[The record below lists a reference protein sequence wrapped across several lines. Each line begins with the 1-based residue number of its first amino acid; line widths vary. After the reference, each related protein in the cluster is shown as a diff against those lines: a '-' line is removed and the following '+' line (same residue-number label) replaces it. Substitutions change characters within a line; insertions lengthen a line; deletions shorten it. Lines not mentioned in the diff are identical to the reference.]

1 MVGKSST
8 FWNVLAIPRRTI
20 RCGGVPSRLSP
31 SKAISP
37 KSGR

>member
-8 FWNVLAIPRRTI
+8 FWNVLAIPLRTI

-31 SKAISP
+31 SRAI
-37 KSGR
+37 